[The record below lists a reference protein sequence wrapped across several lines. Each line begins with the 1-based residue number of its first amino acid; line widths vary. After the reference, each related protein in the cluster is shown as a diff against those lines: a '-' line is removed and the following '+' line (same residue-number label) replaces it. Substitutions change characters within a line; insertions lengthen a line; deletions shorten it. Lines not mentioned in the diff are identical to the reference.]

1 MITFTDTEGNNCL
14 SLYLAYEKV
23 SLVKKINRRPLFPLM
38 LVGGEYYFENH
49 S

>member
-14 SLYLAYEKV
+14 SLYLAYEEV
-23 SLVKKINRRPLFPLM
+23 SLVKKINRRPLLPLM
-38 LVGGEYYFENH
+38 LVGGEYYFDNH